1 MQHPPAQAATAAGGE
16 GRDLAQGNAGQHNR
30 GRTQGR
36 TARARALDRGLQ
48 AAKERGKRWTARWP
62 HVSPRDRRR
71 AASDP
76 RQHAAAPGVAGQT
89 WATSGARLATHLGAL
104 ADRRPRGASH
114 APPVAPVAIPPAE
127 GRQRPMGKPTLEDK
141 SVQRATVEVLN
152 AVYEPEVLGFSYGGP
167 PRTQPASGGGC
178 RHGRH

>member
-1 MQHPPAQAATAAGGE
+1 MKHQPAQAATAEVGAG
-16 GRDLAQGNAGQHNR
+16 RALAKGNAGQHNR

-36 TARARALDRGLQ
+36 AARSRALDRGRQ
-48 AAKERGKRWTARWP
+48 AAQASGKRWTARWP

-114 APPVAPVAIPPAE
+114 APPVAPVASPTAE
-127 GRQRPMGKPTLEDK
+127 GRQRPLGTPTLAAT
-141 SVQRATVEVLN
+141 SV
-152 AVYEPEVLGFSYGGP
+152 
-167 PRTQPASGGGC
+167 
-178 RHGRH
+178 